1 MINNGVIGDWRLS
14 DEEFLRDF
22 QLPSAQDKTET
33 LRATNP
39 LSSDSRI
46 VFDEEAHTYTVDDS
60 LLVPLSV
67 TGLIHQFCHQ
77 FDPGEAIRGMRPDTR
92 EKYAEKGLV
101 TEEAIIASWNRNG
114 EVQRNRGTLMHFHI
128 EQFLNGRAI
137 GEPQSPEFQQFL
149 KLFQRISIDQRAF
162 RTELSVYSPQLNVAG
177 QIGGLFLR
185 TDGTFSLWDWKRCKL
200 ESDFCLLIAL
210 VSLGEGVYNGL

>member
-1 MINNGVIGDWRLS
+1 MINNGVVGDWRLS

-22 QLPSAQDKTET
+22 QLPSAQNKTET

-46 VFDEEAHTYTVDDS
+46 VFDEEAHTYTVDGS
-60 LLVPLSV
+60 LVPLSV
-67 TGLIHQFCHQ
+67 TGLIHQFCHE
-77 FDPGEAIRGMRPDTR
+77 FDPGEAIQGMRPDTR
-92 EKYAEKGLV
+92 KRYTEKGLV
-101 TEEAIIASWNRNG
+101 TEEAIIASWNTNG

-128 EQFLNGRAI
+128 EQFLNGCAI
-137 GEPQSPEFQQFL
+137 GEPQSPEFHQFL

-177 QIGGLFLR
+177 QIDGLFLLR
-185 TDGTFSLWDWKRCKL
+185 SDGTFALWDWKRCKL
-200 ESDFCLLIAL
+200 VFVFYVLKCPITPSRP
-210 VSLGEGVYNGL
+210 